1 MNIKHQN
8 NMQNKIKLAKI
19 ISKIENEHPDT
30 EKILNDVWHNV
41 GSAYRIGITGPPG
54 VGKSTLVDKIALQLS
69 EQNLKIAIVSVD
81 PSSPFGGGALLGDRI
96 RMNELSLNP
105 NIFIRSLATRGSLG
119 GLSVKTQDIC
129 DVIDSFGYDII
140 LIETVGVGQIELDIV
155 EASDITT
162 VVLVPE
168 SGDDIQ
174 SMKSGLMEIGN
185 IFVINKSDRDG
196 ANSLETNINSM
207 IQLKKQYKNSN
218 DYDIPVIQT
227 VATKNKNIDL
237 LLEHILRYNTKLK
250 QNNDWFLARKNR
262 IENKINE
269 LVTTHL
275 LENFWSDERKSII
288 QEHLKKSNYF
298 DNTPYQIF
306 HKLLNV
312 K

>member
-129 DVIDSFGYDII
+129 DVIDGFGYDII

-207 IQLKKQYKNSN
+207 LQLKKQYKNSN

-237 LLEHILRYNTKLK
+237 LLEHILRYRTKLK

-269 LVTTHL
+269 LITTHL

-288 QEHLKKSNYF
+288 QEHLKKSNCF

>member
-1 MNIKHQN
+1 MK
-8 NMQNKIKLAKI
+8 NKKKLAKI
-19 ISKIENEHPDT
+19 ISKIENEHSDT

-54 VGKSTLVDKIALQLS
+54 AGKSTLVDKIALQLS
-69 EQNLKIAIVSVD
+69 KQDLKIAIVTVD

-119 GLSVKTQDIC
+119 GLSIKTQDIC

-155 EASDITT
+155 EASDITA

-196 ANSLETNINSM
+196 ANSLENNINSM
-207 IQLKKQYKNSN
+207 IQLKKQYKNNS
-218 DYDIPVIQT
+218 DHDIPIVKT

-237 LLEHILRYNTKLK
+237 LLNHILEYKKILK
-250 QNNDWFLARKNR
+250 QNNDWYLARKNR
-262 IENKINE
+262 IEKKINE
-269 LVTTHL
+269 LISSHL
-275 LENFWSDERKSII
+275 IENFWNDKRKSII
-288 QEHLKKSNYF
+288 QEHLKKSNCSE
-298 DNTPYQIF
+298 NTPHQIF
-306 HKLLNV
+306 HKLLNI